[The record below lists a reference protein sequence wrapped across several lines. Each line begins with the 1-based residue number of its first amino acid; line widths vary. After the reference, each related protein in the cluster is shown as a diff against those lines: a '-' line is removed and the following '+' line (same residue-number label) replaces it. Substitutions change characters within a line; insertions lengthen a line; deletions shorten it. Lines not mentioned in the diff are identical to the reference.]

1 MNAVSKLMIA
11 VFVTGLSLAGTGL
24 AQGVAPKTDWTPS
37 SGDDYTAAKS
47 NAGAQ
52 YRIDQDACSKLVG
65 NARDVCEA
73 RAKGKEGVARA
84 NAKSAH
90 ERTPGASE
98 QASLAN
104 AQANYNVAI
113 EECADFAGDR
123 RNVCVQ
129 EATNEFARD
138 RNRANG
144 ERATDDARRD
154 TSARPTVVRN
164 QGYADMRAA
173 EYAVVIEAC
182 NSRDGPARNAC
193 VSNADVKYG
202 SNAYIKY
209 GVP

>member
-1 MNAVSKLMIA
+1 MNAVSKVMIA
-11 VFVTGLSLAGTGL
+11 VFAVGLSLAATGL
-24 AQGVAPKTDWTPS
+24 AQVYAPNTTPS
-37 SGDDYTAAKS
+37 SRDDYTAAQS

-52 YRIDQDACSKLVG
+52 YRIDQDACSVLVG
-65 NARDVCEA
+65 NAKDVCEA

-84 NAKSAH
+84 DAKSAY
-90 ERTPGASE
+90 EDTPSARE
-98 QASLAN
+98 HASLSK
-104 AQANYNVAI
+104 AQADYNVAI

-123 RNVCVQ
+123 RNVCVR

-138 RNRANG
+138 RNRAND
-144 ERATDDARRD
+144 ERAANDARRD
-154 TSARPTVVRN
+154 AAARPAVVRN

-173 EYAVVIEAC
+173 EYAIVIEAC

-209 GVP
+209 GMP

>member
-1 MNAVSKLMIA
+1 MIA
-11 VFVTGLSLAGTGL
+11 LLAAGLSFAGTGE
-24 AQGVAPKTDWTPS
+24 AQVYAPKSDSTPS
-37 SGDDYTAAKS
+37 SRDDYAAAKS

-52 YRIDQDACSKLVG
+52 YRIDQDACSSLTG
-65 NARDVCEA
+65 NTKDVCET

-84 NAKSAH
+84 DAKAAR
-90 ERTPGASE
+90 EDTPSASE

-104 AQANYNVAI
+104 AQANYNVAV

-129 EATNEFARD
+129 EATNEFARN
-138 RNRANG
+138 RNRAND
-144 ERATDDARRD
+144 ERAADDARRD
-154 TSARPTVVRN
+154 AAARPAVVRN

-173 EYAVVIEAC
+173 EYAVVIETC

-209 GVP
+209 GMP

>member
-1 MNAVSKLMIA
+1 MNTVSKLMIA
-11 VFVTGLSLAGTGL
+11 LFTAGLSFAG
-24 AQGVAPKTDWTPS
+24 AGVAQMVVPKTDSTPS
-37 SGDDYTAAKS
+37 SNDDYLAAKS

-52 YRIDQDACSKLVG
+52 YRIDQDACSLLIG
-65 NARDVCEA
+65 NAKDVCKV

-84 NAKSAH
+84 DARSAH
-90 ERTPGASE
+90 EDTPKASE

-104 AQANYNVAI
+104 AQANYDVAV
-113 EECADFAGDR
+113 EQCADFAGHR

-129 EATNEFARD
+129 EATDEFARS
-138 RNRANG
+138 RNRAND
-144 ERATDDARRD
+144 ERAVDDARRD
-154 TSARPTVVRN
+154 GATTIVRN

-182 NSRDGPARNAC
+182 DSRDGPARNAC

-209 GVP
+209 GVR